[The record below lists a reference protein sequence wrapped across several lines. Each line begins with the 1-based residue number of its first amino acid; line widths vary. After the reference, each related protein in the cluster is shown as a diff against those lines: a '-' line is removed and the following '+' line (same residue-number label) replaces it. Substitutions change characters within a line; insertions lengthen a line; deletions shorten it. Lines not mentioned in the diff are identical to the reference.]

1 MDGRTPPEA
10 THVMQTRALGQ
21 TGLSV
26 PRVCFGAMTFGSQVD
41 AAEAQRIVDFSLA
54 HGVNFF
60 DTANVYNQGASERI
74 LGRSIAGRR
83 GDMVL
88 AGKVRGKMTAD
99 GYEGLSRE
107 AIFRAIDASLERL
120 GTDYLDLYY
129 LHHPDYAVPIEESL
143 EAMERLVEAGKIRF
157 PALSNYAAWQVTEA
171 QWIAADKGYVP
182 ATVTQPIYNLLA
194 RGIEQ
199 EYLPMCRR
207 LGIFT
212 CIYNPLAGGL
222 LTGKQQKD
230 RPLPGTRFDNN
241 QTYLNRYWHPA
252 FFEAVDQ
259 LSSAARAHGRSL
271 VSVALNWIYCHTQ
284 ADCLIM
290 GASRLDQYRENLAV
304 LEDGPLDPDLLGLCD
319 AIWAKLR
326 GVAPK
331 YNR

>member
-1 MDGRTPPEA
+1 METRPLGR
-10 THVMQTRALGQ
+10 

-26 PRVCFGAMTFGSQVD
+26 PRVCFGTMTFGSQVD
-41 AAEAQRIVDFSLA
+41 AAEAQRIVDYSLSRGA
-54 HGVNFF
+54 NFF
-60 DTANVYNQGASERI
+60 DTANVYNQGVAERI
-74 LGRSIAGRR
+74 LGRTIAGRR
-83 GDMVL
+83 GEVVL
-88 AGKVRGKMTAD
+88 ASKVRGKMTAD
-99 GYEGLSRE
+99 GYEGLSRA

-129 LHHPDYAVPIEESL
+129 LHHPDSGVPIEESL
-143 EAMERLVEAGKIRF
+143 EAMQRLVEAGKIRF
-157 PALSNYAAWQVTEA
+157 PALSNFAAWQVTEA
-171 QWIAADKGYVP
+171 QWIAADKGYTP
-182 ATVTQPIYNLLA
+182 ATVTQPMYNLLA

-241 QTYLNRYWHPA
+241 QAYLDRYWHPG

-259 LSSAARAHGRSL
+259 LSCAARSHGRSL
-271 VSVALNWIYCHTQ
+271 VSVALNWVYRHTE
-284 ADCLIM
+284 ADCIIL
-290 GASRLDQYRENLAV
+290 GASRLDQYLENLDA
-304 LEDGPLDPDLLGLCD
+304 LEDGPLPPELLESCD

-326 GVAPK
+326 GVSPK